1 MEKSKAIINIPAIVK
16 FSLAYI
22 CEVNVNISNKKQK
35 AKEKERKRRKG
46 NVENV
51 YTNWSSYRTLQAE

>member
-1 MEKSKAIINIPAIVK
+1 MEKSKAIINIRAIVK

-35 AKEKERKRRKG
+35 AKKKERKRRKG

-51 YTNWSSYRTLQAE
+51 YTN